1 MKKLFI
7 LAIVLAP
14 AIIAFSCKHDPILP
28 ETEVSFSNDIQPILQ
43 MGCSHAGCHG
53 DSLNPVFKLVTYE
66 QVMDKGEVKAGDP
79 HDSELYQVLV
89 TEDSEDKMPRAPYP
103 ELNDRNKKLIF
114 IWIAQGAKN
123 N

>member
-1 MKKLFI
+1 MKKLLI
-7 LAIVLAP
+7 AAVIALP
-14 AIIAFSCKHDPILP
+14 AVIAFSCKHDPILP

-53 DSLNPVFKLVTYE
+53 DTLNPQFPLVTYE

-79 HDSELYQVLV
+79 NDSKLYEVLV
-89 TEDSEDKMPRAPYP
+89 TSEADDKMPRAPYP

>member
-1 MKKLFI
+1 MKKLLI
-7 LAIVLAP
+7 AVIIAAP
-14 AIIAFSCKHDPILP
+14 AVIAFSCKHDPILP

-53 DSLNPVFKLVTYE
+53 DSLNPEFKLVTYE

-79 HDSELYQVLV
+79 HGSDLYQVLI
-89 TEDSEDKMPRAPYP
+89 TNNEEDKMPRAPYP

>member
-1 MKKLFI
+1 MKKVI
-7 LAIVLAP
+7 IAAIVLLP
-14 AIIAFSCKHDPILP
+14 FAITMSCKHEPILP

-66 QVMDKGEVKAGDP
+66 QVMDKGEIEPGNP
-79 HDSELYQVLV
+79 RGSELYQVLV
-89 TEDSEDKMPRAPYP
+89 TNDSEDKMPRSPYP
-103 ELNDRNKKLIF
+103 ELNDRNKKLIY